1 MRVRRGGAFGRLWW
15 SMMSAYL
22 ADALVWTAAPLL
34 AVRLTQDPFAVSAIS
49 AASYLPWLLF
59 GVAAGV
65 AADRF
70 DRRRLLGVANVAR
83 AGVVLGAAALAAAGR
98 MPVWGLVVLIFVA
111 GVLETVAEEGNQAL
125 LPRVVEPS
133 GRDAANSRVVAG
145 TQVAQGLVAPSAA
158 AALVAVAAAA
168 PFVVSGVAFAA
179 AAVLA
184 LLLPRT
190 TAARTEAVPRAPR
203 GGFFRQLDDGA
214 RFLWRDRPLRT
225 LLLVTTGSATCL
237 TLAQAALVV
246 FVVRTLH
253 VPDALVGVFL
263 AVGALGSVAASA
275 LLAPAVRR
283 IGRPWVLAGAGLVCG
298 PPLVVFGVVPGSRAG
313 VVVGAVAYATMSL
326 GVAVWNSLTV
336 SVRQHR
342 VPDDLLGRVSGTWR
356 TVCWVL
362 VPLVTL
368 AGGAL
373 ARVDLR
379 LPLVLGGVLATI
391 LAVLTARPVVRA
403 VAAATDG
410 GAAGPADDDAG
421 AGQPELVG
429 AVP

>member
-1 MRVRRGGAFGRLWW
+1 MRARATRPFALLWS
-15 SMMSAYL
+15 SMMSGYL

-70 DRRRLLGVANVAR
+70 DRRRLLGVANLAR
-83 AGVVLGAAALAAAGR
+83 AAVVLGAAGLVAAGR

-111 GVLETVAEEGNQAL
+111 GVLETVGEEGNQAL
-125 LPRVVEPS
+125 LPRVVDVA
-133 GRDAANSRVVAG
+133 GRDAANSRVAAG

-158 AALVAVAAAA
+158 AGLVALAAAA
-168 PFVVSGVAFAA
+168 PFVASGVAFAV
-179 AAVLA
+179 AAVVA

-190 TAARTEAVPRAPR
+190 TGRREVAPAAPR
-203 GGFFRQLDDGA
+203 EARDGFFRQLDDGA
-214 RFLWRDRPLRT
+214 RFLWHDRPLRT

-246 FVVRTLH
+246 YVVRTLH

-263 AVGALGSVAASA
+263 AVGAIGSVVASVV
-275 LLAPAVRR
+275 LARVVGRV
-283 IGRPWVLAGAGLVCG
+283 GRPRVLAGSAVVCG
-298 PPLVVFGVVPGSRAG
+298 PMLLVMGVVPGSRLG
-313 VVVGAVAYATMSL
+313 VGVAAVAFAAMTL
-326 GVAVWNSLTV
+326 GVTVWNSLTA
-336 SVRQHR
+336 SVRQHA
-342 VPDDLLGRVSGTWR
+342 VPNDLLGRVSGTWR

-373 ARVDLR
+373 SRVDLR
-379 LPLVLGGVLATI
+379 LPLVLGGVLATV
-391 LAVLTARPVVRA
+391 LALATARA
-403 VAAATDG
+403 VA
-410 GAAGPADDDAG
+410 
-421 AGQPELVG
+421 G
-429 AVP
+429 AVAASVREPALVADEGREPVLVAAEG

>member
-1 MRVRRGGAFGRLWW
+1 MRARAAGPFALLWS
-15 SMMSAYL
+15 SMMSGYL

-83 AGVVLGAAALAAAGR
+83 AAVVLAAAALVATGR

-125 LPRVVEPS
+125 LPRVVDAA
-133 GRDAANSRVVAG
+133 GRDAANSRVAAG

-158 AALVAVAAAA
+158 AGLVALAAAA
-168 PFVVSGVAFAA
+168 PFVVSGAAFAVSA
-179 AAVLA
+179 LVA
-184 LLLPRT
+184 LLLPRATGRREAST
-190 TAARTEAVPRAPR
+190 TAGEVRD
-203 GGFFRQLDDGA
+203 GFFRQLDDGA

-246 FVVRTLH
+246 YVVRTLH

-263 AVGALGSVAASA
+263 ATGAVGSVVASV
-275 LLAPAVRR
+275 LLARVVER
-283 IGRPWVLAGAGLVCG
+283 IGRPRVLAGSALVCG
-298 PPLVVFGVVPGSRAG
+298 PMLVVMGVVPGTRAG
-313 VVVGAVAYATMSL
+313 AVVAAGAFAGMTL
-326 GVAVWNSLTV
+326 GVTVWNSLTA

-342 VPDDLLGRVSGTWR
+342 VPDALLGRVSGTWR

-379 LPLVLGGVLATI
+379 LPLVLGGVLATL
-391 LAVLTARPVVRA
+391 LAAVTARA
-403 VAAATDG
+403 VAGAATASV
-410 GAAGPADDDAG
+410 AAPRPVPTESRE
-421 AGQPELVG
+421 PELVAAEG
-429 AVP
+429 